1 MKDYIVFSI
10 GSNKQLAKDF
20 AKFWNCQLGKV
31 EIKKFADGEMLVKP
45 LTSVD
50 NKDVIII
57 ESTAK
62 KPNDH
67 IFQILML
74 LDSIQRSN
82 ARSVTLII
90 PYLGYSRQERINYPN
105 EPISCEI
112 MAKVL
117 ETAQYDKLMSL
128 DLHHPVI
135 ESFFKKGI
143 KNIPTTEIFA
153 NYYLTYLRD
162 NGYSTEDVVI
172 VSPDHGSNFRA
183 DSLVFRLRGAKK
195 VILEKA
201 RPEPDLV
208 EHLEINGD
216 VKGKVCIIIDDIIS
230 TGNTITSSTK
240 LLYKAG
246 AKEVLVGATHGVFS
260 GDAIEKMKSAGV
272 KDIAVTNSIEQ
283 GKIEGVTML
292 DILQLIIENI

>member
-1 MKDYIVFSI
+1 MS
-10 GSNKQLAKDF
+10 S
-20 AKFWNCQLGKV
+20 
-31 EIKKFADGEMLVKP
+31 
-45 LTSVD
+45 
-50 NKDVIII
+50 
-57 ESTAK
+57 
-62 KPNDH
+62 
-67 IFQILML
+67 L
-74 LDSIQRSN
+74 LN
-82 ARSVTLII
+82 
-90 PYLGYSRQERINYPN
+90 LGYSRQERINYPN

-135 ESFFKKGI
+135 ETFFSRGI

-153 NYYLTYLRD
+153 NYYLSYLKD
-162 NGYSTEDVVI
+162 NNLSGEDVVI

-183 DSLVFRLRGAKK
+183 DSLVFRIRGSKK
-195 VILEKA
+195 VILDKV

-208 EHLEINGD
+208 EHLKISGD

-230 TGNTITSSTK
+230 TGNTIASSAK

-246 AKEVLVGATHGVFS
+246 AKAVLVGATHGVFS
-260 GDAIEKMKSAGV
+260 GDAIEIMKDAGV

-283 GKIEGVTML
+283 GKMEGITIL